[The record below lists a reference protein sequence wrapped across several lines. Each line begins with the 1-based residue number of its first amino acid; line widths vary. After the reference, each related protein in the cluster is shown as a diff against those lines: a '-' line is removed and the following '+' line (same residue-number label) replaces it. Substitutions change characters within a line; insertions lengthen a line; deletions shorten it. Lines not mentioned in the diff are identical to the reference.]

1 MKTMVTTRSKVT
13 MAQFEA
19 TWNEIADS
27 LADAFRMQPHEREW
41 FRNKPVARLI
51 AAIPLMAGC
60 QDAERTAVAHLGSY
74 LLSIKS
80 TKPYFTATTA
90 DDTDIFERLRLGM
103 NFVGGD
109 QAVIDRGMSML
120 ALCMVIDYAQ
130 DTAEDRMRGKYNPV
144 ESGAFDYGAI
154 REDLERRIA
163 AVECPEMEMI
173 LRDFD
178 TQDGWW
184 SLDRILPWEF

>member
-1 MKTMVTTRSKVT
+1 MKTMVTTRSKLT

-19 TWNEIADS
+19 TWNEVADS

-41 FRNKPVARLI
+41 FKNKPVARLI

-60 QDAERTAVAHLGSY
+60 HDAERTAVAHLGTY

-80 TKPYFTATTA
+80 TKPYFNATTA
-90 DDTDIFERLRLGM
+90 DDTDIFERLRLGT

-109 QAVIDRGMSML
+109 QSVIDKGMSML
-120 ALCMVIDYAQ
+120 ALSMVIDYAR
-130 DTAEDRMRGKYNPV
+130 DIDEDAKRGKYNPV
-144 ESGAFDYGAI
+144 DAGSFDYQAV
-154 REDLERRIA
+154 RENLEQRIDS
-163 AVECPEMEMI
+163 VDCPEMEMI

-178 TQDGWW
+178 TKDGWW
-184 SLDRILPWEF
+184 SLDALPWEF

>member
-1 MKTMVTTRSKVT
+1 MLT

-27 LADAFRMQPHEREW
+27 VADAFRMQPHEREW

-51 AAIPLMAGC
+51 AAIPMMAGC
-60 QDAERTAVAHLGSY
+60 QDAERTAVAHLGTY
-74 LLSIKS
+74 LLSVKS
-80 TKPYFTATTA
+80 TKPYFNAST
-90 DDTDIFERLRLGM
+90 DDDKGIFERLRLGM

-109 QAVIDRGMSML
+109 QGVIDKGMSML

-130 DTAEDRMRGKYNPV
+130 DAGEDQMRGKYNPV
-144 ESGAFDYGAI
+144 GSGAFDYQAI
-154 REDLERRIA
+154 RADLEERIA

-178 TQDGWW
+178 TKAGWW
-184 SLDRILPWEF
+184 GIDALPWEF

>member
-1 MKTMVTTRSKVT
+1 MKTMVTTRSKLT

-19 TWNEIADS
+19 TWSEIADS
-27 LADAFRMQPHEREW
+27 VADAFRMQPHEREW
-41 FRNKPVARLI
+41 FNNKPVARLI

-60 QDAERTAVAHLGSY
+60 HDAERTAVANLGTY

-80 TKPYFTATTA
+80 TKPYFNATPA

-109 QAVIDRGMSML
+109 EAVIDRGMSML
-120 ALCMVIDYAQ
+120 ALCMVINYSQ
-130 DTAEDRMRGKYNPV
+130 DAVEDRMRGKYNPV
-144 ESGAFDYGAI
+144 ETGTFDYATI
-154 REDLERRIA
+154 REDLETRIA

-178 TQDGWW
+178 TKAGWW
-184 SLDRILPWEF
+184 GIRALPWEF

>member
-1 MKTMVTTRSKVT
+1 MVTTRSKLT

-19 TWNEIADS
+19 TWSEIADS
-27 LADAFRMQPHEREW
+27 IADAFRMQPHEREW
-41 FRNKPVARLI
+41 FNNKPVARLI

-60 QDAERTAVAHLGSY
+60 HDAERTAVAHLGTY

-80 TKPYFTATTA
+80 TKPYFNANTA
-90 DDTDIFERLRLGM
+90 DDTDIFERLRLGT

-109 QAVIDRGMSML
+109 QAIIEKGMSML
-120 ALCMVIDYAQ
+120 ALSMVIDYAQ
-130 DTAEDRMRGKYNPV
+130 DTAEDTLRGKYNPV
-144 ESGAFDYGAI
+144 ESGAFDYPAI
-154 REDLERRIA
+154 REDLETRIA
-163 AVECPEMEMI
+163 AVDCPEMEMI

-184 SLDRILPWEF
+184 GITALPWEF

>member
-1 MKTMVTTRSKVT
+1 MVTTRSKVT

-19 TWNEIADS
+19 TWSEIANS

-41 FRNKPVARLI
+41 FVNKPVARLI

-60 QDAERTAVAHLGSY
+60 QDAERTAVAHLGTY
-74 LLSIKS
+74 LLSLKS
-80 TKPYFTATTA
+80 TKPYFNATTA
-90 DDTDIFERLRLGM
+90 DDTDVFERLRLGT

-109 QAVIDRGMSML
+109 QAIIDKGMSML
-120 ALCMVIDYAQ
+120 ALSMVVDYSR
-130 DTAEDRMRGKYNPV
+130 DVDEDAKRGKYNPV
-144 ESGAFDYGAI
+144 ESGAFDYAAI

-178 TQDGWW
+178 TKAGFW
-184 SLDRILPWEF
+184 SLDALPWEF

>member
-1 MKTMVTTRSKVT
+1 MNTMVTTRSKVT

-19 TWNEIADS
+19 TWNQIADS
-27 LADAFRMQPHEREW
+27 LADAFRMQPHERAW

-60 QDAERTAVAHLGSY
+60 HDAERTAVAHLGTY
-74 LLSIKS
+74 LLSLKS
-80 TKPYFTATTA
+80 TKPYFNAAPA
-90 DDTDIFERLRLGM
+90 DDTDIYERLRLGM

-109 QAVIDRGMSML
+109 LAVIDKGMSML
-120 ALCMVIDYAQ
+120 ALCMVIDYAR
-130 DTAEDRMRGKYNPV
+130 DIDEDAKRGKYNPV
-144 ESGAFDYGAI
+144 GSGSFDYEAV
-154 REDLERRIA
+154 RSDLEERIA

-184 SLDRILPWEF
+184 GIDALPWEF

>member
-1 MKTMVTTRSKVT
+1 MKTMVTTRSKLT

-19 TWNEIADS
+19 TWNEVADS

-41 FRNKPVARLI
+41 FKNKPVARLI

-60 QDAERTAVAHLGSY
+60 HDAERTAVAHLGTY

-80 TKPYFTATTA
+80 TKPYFNATTT
-90 DDTDIFERLRLGM
+90 DDTDIFERLRLGT

-109 QAVIDRGMSML
+109 QSVIDKGMSML
-120 ALCMVIDYAQ
+120 ALSMVIDYAR
-130 DTAEDRMRGKYNPV
+130 DIDEDAKRGKYNPV
-144 ESGAFDYGAI
+144 ESGAFDYQTV
-154 REDLERRIA
+154 RTDLERRIA

-184 SLDRILPWEF
+184 GIMALPWEF

>member
-1 MKTMVTTRSKVT
+1 MVTTRSKLT

-19 TWNEIADS
+19 TWSGIADS

-41 FRNKPVARLI
+41 FINKPVARLI

-60 QDAERTAVAHLGSY
+60 HDAERTAVAHLGTY

-80 TKPYFTATTA
+80 TKPYFNATSA

-109 QAVIDRGMSML
+109 QTVIDKGMSMI

-130 DTAEDRMRGKYNPV
+130 DTAEDNMRGKHNPV
-144 ESGAFDYGAI
+144 ESGAFDYATI

-163 AVECPEMEMI
+163 AVDCPEMEMI

-178 TQDGWW
+178 TKDGWW
-184 SLDRILPWEF
+184 SIDILPWEF

>member
-1 MKTMVTTRSKVT
+1 MKTMVTTRSRLT
-13 MAQFEA
+13 MAQFET

-80 TKPYFTATTA
+80 TKPYFNATTA

-109 QAVIDRGMSML
+109 EAVIDKGMSML
-120 ALCMVIDYAQ
+120 ALCMVIDYSQ
-130 DTAEDRMRGKYNPV
+130 DAHEDSMRGKYNPV
-144 ESGAFDYGAI
+144 HSGAFDYGAV
-154 REDLERRIA
+154 REDLEERIA
-163 AVECPEMEMI
+163 AVECPEMDMI
-173 LRDFD
+173 LPEFD
-178 TQDGWW
+178 TKAAFWGG
-184 SLDRILPWEF
+184 SAALPWEF